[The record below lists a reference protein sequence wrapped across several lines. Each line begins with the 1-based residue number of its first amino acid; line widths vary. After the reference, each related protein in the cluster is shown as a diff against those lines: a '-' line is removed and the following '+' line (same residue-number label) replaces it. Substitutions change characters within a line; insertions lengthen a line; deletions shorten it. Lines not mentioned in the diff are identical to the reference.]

1 MEQAILSGIKRNI
14 ANDKKV
20 SSQEHVIILIVPAAK
35 KRASKYVKQ
44 NTTEMKTEIENPT
57 LFVDFNVFLLV
68 IGRSRYKFSK
78 KHKA

>member
-1 MEQAILSGIKRNI
+1 MEQAILSRIKRNI
-14 ANDKKV
+14 ENDKKV
-20 SSQEHVIILIVPAAK
+20 SSQEHVIILTVPAAK
-35 KRASKYVKQ
+35 KRASKYMKQ

>member
-1 MEQAILSGIKRNI
+1 MEQAILSRIKRNI
-14 ANDKKV
+14 ENDKKV
-20 SSQEHVIILIVPAAK
+20 SSQEHVIILTVPAAK
-35 KRASKYVKQ
+35 KRASKYMKQ

-57 LFVDFNVFLLV
+57 LFVDFNVFLSV